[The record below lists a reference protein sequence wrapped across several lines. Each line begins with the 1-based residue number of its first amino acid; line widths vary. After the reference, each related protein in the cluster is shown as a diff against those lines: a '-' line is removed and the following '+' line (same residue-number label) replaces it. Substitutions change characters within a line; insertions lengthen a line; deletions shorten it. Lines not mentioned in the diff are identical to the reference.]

1 MLGTTELILKKEKGA
16 LETEL
21 ERKDW
26 MNLPEDELSEEQI
39 VELREF
45 EQKEKDLKEKLR
57 KSWEQELKKCK
68 SEIQEIQLRFE
79 EKMRTLFK
87 YKLFVDAR
95 ILEQELYVIRLV
107 IMLHDG
113 RETRLDEKKFR
124 REIARLES
132 EKIVKEEQI
141 HSFGQF
147 L

>member
-39 VELREF
+39 AELREF

-68 SEIQEIQLRFE
+68 SEIQEI
-79 EKMRTLFK
+79 
-87 YKLFVDAR
+87 
-95 ILEQELYVIRLV
+95 
-107 IMLHDG
+107 
-113 RETRLDEKKFR
+113 
-124 REIARLES
+124 
-132 EKIVKEEQI
+132 
-141 HSFGQF
+141 
-147 L
+147 